1 MKAIEATELSKSY
14 GSVQALNGVSFSVD
28 KGEVIGLLGPNGAGK
43 TTLMKILTGY
53 LQPDEGTAALRG
65 IDVVADPLSVQQ
77 RIGYLPE
84 NAPIYGEMTVQEY
97 LLMMAELR
105 DIPLERRRSM
115 LSDAIYATGLEEY
128 LTRSIG
134 NLSKGYRQRVGIAQ
148 TILHRPELLILD
160 EPTSGLDPTQIAE
173 IRDLIKRL
181 AQTATVMLS
190 THILSEVEMT
200 CERVL
205 VIMRGRLRAD
215 ARLAELRAGNMA
227 VVAIEKGAKGVKD
240 ALAAVPGVLSVDK
253 EQAGTPVT
261 EGFERW
267 RVTGKNEDDLCPV
280 LFDAL
285 RGKSWKVAELR
296 SDTRTLEAVFREL
309 AQAPDVET
317 DAAPPPELAEARRR
331 VGRLGQEGAEADKDS
346 GKDSSS
352 DEEVRA

>member
-14 GSVQALNGVSFSVD
+14 GSVQALRRVSFSVE

-53 LQPDEGTAALRG
+53 LQPDEGSAALRG
-65 IDVVADPLSVQQ
+65 IDVVADPLSVQR

-84 NAPIYGEMTVQEY
+84 NAPVYSEMTVQEY

-105 DIPLERRRSM
+105 DIPLDRRRSM
-115 LSDAIYATGLEEY
+115 LSDAVYAAGLEGY

-148 TILHRPELLILD
+148 AVLHRPELLILD

-173 IRDLIKRL
+173 IRALIKRL
-181 AQTATVMLS
+181 AETATVMLS
-190 THILSEVEMT
+190 THILTEVEMT

-215 ARLAELRAGNMA
+215 ARLDDLRAGKAA
-227 VVAIEKGAKGVKD
+227 VVAIEKGAAGVRE
-240 ALAAVPGVLSVDK
+240 ALRSVSGVVSVDPDPGD
-253 EQAGTPVT
+253 GTTAPD
-261 EGFERW
+261 GFERW
-267 RVTGKNEDDLCPV
+267 RVTGGEDDLCPA
-280 LFDAL
+280 LFEAL
-285 RGKSWKVAELR
+285 RRKTWKVAELR

-309 AQAPDVET
+309 AQKPDDIET
-317 DAAPPPELAEARRR
+317 DEAAPVADSGGKTGAAK
-331 VGRLGQEGAEADKDS
+331 GAESAK
-346 GKDSSS
+346 
-352 DEEVRA
+352 EVQA